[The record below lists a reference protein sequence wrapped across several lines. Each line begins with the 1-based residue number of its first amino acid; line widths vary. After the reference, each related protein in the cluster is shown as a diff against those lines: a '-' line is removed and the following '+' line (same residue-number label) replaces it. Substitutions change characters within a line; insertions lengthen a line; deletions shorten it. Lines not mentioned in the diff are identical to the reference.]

1 MVVFV
6 FVFVF
11 VNDGLDG
18 SINSLIPSN
27 DMIASTADDIIGNHR
42 NNIQHACWTLDAGCW
57 TDRQTVACEH
67 DATCALF
74 FVCFIIFWQI
84 PILSTVDDCRLSS
97 HEKERKERKGK
108 GKEREKEREEGK
120 QLLCIKSQT
129 QNLMPTF
136 IHFFSLVASFLQP
149 ASFVHP

>member
-1 MVVFV
+1 MVV

-67 DATCALF
+67 DATCVHYFLFVSSSFDKFLF
-74 FVCFIIFWQI
+74 F
-84 PILSTVDDCRLSS
+84 PRLTTVVFLRTKKKGK
-97 HEKERKERKGK
+97 KERARERKGK
-108 GKEREKEREEGK
+108 RKEKK
-120 QLLCIKSQT
+120 VNSCC
-129 QNLMPTF
+129 
-136 IHFFSLVASFLQP
+136 A
-149 ASFVHP
+149 